1 MTDVVYGITEEKYA
15 LGGTI
20 RISYGIAAYACAC
33 TDGTASVL
41 AAIHDI
47 TDDKEK
53 LESFVQIC
61 NRLVLSAD
69 HLHDAVEDFLAE

>member
-20 RISYGIAAYACAC
+20 RISYGIAAYAH
-33 TDGTASVL
+33 TETNGTSTIT
-41 AAIHDI
+41 AAVHDI

-53 LESFVQIC
+53 LESFVQTC
-61 NRLVLSAD
+61 NRLALSAD
-69 HLHDAVEDFLAE
+69 HLHDAVEDFLAK